1 MAVLKTPVTEPSMI
15 QSALNLSGY
24 KDYAVIMRPDIYG
37 PKSDKIINKWARH
50 KPVDRNVLHRIDDE
64 NKRANKA
71 SSGIYWG
78 LQVGAA
84 DWSKIHSATWDY
96 VDKPNGDINVSPFRP
111 WDFVSF
117 DGTTGYDPN
126 AEPTLKGI
134 CGQLTNGECY
144 YQSGSPFEVQLD
156 WDNENSTTG
165 VDVFQCHNQTSGN
178 VDLRDWYL
186 CIAIDGYARAM
197 INYDAGKVVS
207 PITNGTKRYERFT
220 CPILPTS
227 NPNFQQTGSHKVS
240 FFLADLDS
248 DNAKASA
255 VKTTWTSV
263 TGLSMG
269 SYAISVPE
277 IVGYTI
283 DFILGHYGKWSNGSM
298 AQFGSNINVRFVC
311 TEAPTEVTTYEID
324 FSMGTTG
331 GSKSKSFTL
340 SAGSTLVPMQT
351 FEPTSV
357 PVIGRTYTCEAKL
370 SAIQGNNKV
379 FITSYKQDITWTGES
394 NN

>member
-1 MAVLKTPVTEPSMI
+1 MAAIKIPVTEPSDI
-15 QSALNLSGY
+15 QSVLNISTTNYGT
-24 KDYAVIMRPDIYG
+24 IMTHPN
-37 PKSDKIINKWARH
+37 INKWARH
-50 KPVDRNVLHRIDDE
+50 KPVDRDVLHRIEDE
-64 NKRANKA
+64 NKRAGKA
-71 SSGIYWG
+71 DDGIYWG
-78 LQVGAA
+78 LLAGVA
-84 DWSKIHSATWDY
+84 DWSKIHSATWGY
-96 VDKPNGDINVSPFRP
+96 VDKPKGGINNSPYRP

-117 DGTTGYDPN
+117 DGTTGYDPD

-197 INYDAGKVVS
+197 INYDAGEVVS

-269 SYAISVPE
+269 CYAISVPE

-283 DFILGHYGKWSNGSM
+283 DFILGHYGEWSNGSM
-298 AQFGSNINVRFVC
+298 AQVGDNITVSFNC
-311 TEAPTEVTTYEID
+311 DEEPTETTTYIVD
-324 FSMGTTG
+324 FRMGTTG
-331 GSKSKSFTL
+331 GTKSKEFTFVV
-340 SAGSTLVPMQT
+340 GSLNRTFVE

-357 PVIGRTYTCEAKL
+357 PVVGKTYTCEARL
-370 SAIQGNNKV
+370 SAKLGNNKV
-379 FITSYKQDITWTGES
+379 FITSYTQNITWTGES

>member
-15 QSALNLSGY
+15 QNALGLAGY
-24 KDYAVIMRPDIYG
+24 TNYG
-37 PKSDKIINKWARH
+37 TLMTHPNINKWARH
-50 KPVDRNVLHRIDDE
+50 KPVKRAALHRIEDE
-64 NKRANKA
+64 NKRAGRA
-71 SSGIYWG
+71 DEGIYWG
-78 LQVGAA
+78 LLAGAN
-84 DWSKIHSATWDY
+84 DWSEIHSSTWNY
-96 VDKPNGDINVSPFRP
+96 VDKPTGGINSFPYRP
-111 WDFVSF
+111 WDFVSY
-117 DGTTGYDPN
+117 DGTTGYDHS
-126 AEPTLKGI
+126 AKPTLKGI

-144 YQSGSPFEVQLD
+144 YQSGSPFEVQLEWND
-156 WDNENSTTG
+156 VNNTTG
-165 VDVFQCHNQTSGN
+165 VDIFRCVNDLNT
-178 VDLRDWYL
+178 DLRNWYL

-197 INYDAGKVVS
+197 INYDAGEAVR
-207 PITNGTKRYERFT
+207 PIYYSGTKCERFT
-220 CPILPTS
+220 CPILPKS

-298 AQFGSNINVRFVC
+298 AQVGSNINVGFVC
-311 TEAPTEVTTYEID
+311 TEAPTEATTYIID

-340 SAGSTLVPMQT
+340 SAGSTLFPLQT

-357 PVIGRTYTCEAKL
+357 PVVGKTYTCEAKL
-370 SAIQGNNKV
+370 SAMLGNNKV
-379 FITSYKQDITWTGES
+379 FITSYTQNITWTGES

>member
-15 QSALNLSGY
+15 QNALGLTGY
-24 KDYAVIMRPDIYG
+24 TNYG
-37 PKSDKIINKWARH
+37 TLMTHPNINKWARH

-71 SSGIYWG
+71 TSGIYWG

-84 DWSKIHSATWDY
+84 DWSKIHSSTWDY
-96 VDKPNGDINVSPFRP
+96 VDKPKGGIDVSPYRP
-111 WDFVSF
+111 WDFVSY
-117 DGTTGYDPN
+117 DGTTGYDPG
-126 AEPTLKGI
+126 AEPTLKGV
-134 CGQLTNGECY
+134 CGQLDNGECY
-144 YQSGSPFEVQLD
+144 YQSGSPFEVQLEWND
-156 WDNENSTTG
+156 VNNTTG
-165 VDVFQCHNQTSGN
+165 VDIFRCVNDLNT
-178 VDLRDWYL
+178 DLRNWYL

-197 INYDAGKVVS
+197 INYDAGEAVR
-207 PITNGTKRYERFT
+207 PIYYNGVKCERFT
-220 CPILPTS
+220 CPALPTS
-227 NPNFQQTGSHKVS
+227 SPNFQQTGSHKVS

-269 SYAISVPE
+269 CYAISVPE
-277 IVGYTI
+277 IVGYTV

-298 AQFGSNINVRFVC
+298 AQIGSNINVGFVC
-311 TEAPTEVTTYEID
+311 TEAPTEATTYIID

-340 SAGSTLVPMQT
+340 SAGSTLFPLQT
-351 FEPTSV
+351 FEPTLV
-357 PVIGRTYTCEAKL
+357 PVVGKTYTCEARL
-370 SAIQGNNKV
+370 SAKLGNNKV
-379 FITSYKQDITWTGES
+379 FITSYTQNITWTGES

>member
-15 QSALNLSGY
+15 QNALGVTGY
-24 KDYAVIMRPDIYG
+24 TNYG
-37 PKSDKIINKWARH
+37 TLMTHPNINKWARH

-71 SSGIYWG
+71 TSGIYWG

-84 DWSKIHSATWDY
+84 DWSEIHNSTWDY
-96 VDKPNGDINVSPFRP
+96 VDKPTGGINSSPYRP

-117 DGTTGYDPN
+117 DGTTGYDSN
-126 AEPTLKGI
+126 AKPTLKGSS
-134 CGQLTNGECY
+134 GQLSNGECY
-144 YQSGSPFEVQLD
+144 YQSGSPFEVVLEWND
-156 WDNENSTTG
+156 TNNTTG
-165 VDVFQCHNQTSGN
+165 VDIFRCVNDLTT
-178 VDLRDWYL
+178 DLRNWYL

-197 INYDAGKVVS
+197 INYDAGEAVR
-207 PITNGTKRYERFT
+207 PIYYGGVKCQRFS
-220 CPILPTS
+220 CPPLPTS

-298 AQFGSNINVRFVC
+298 AQAGSNINVGFVC
-311 TEAPTEVTTYEID
+311 TEAPTEATTYIID

-340 SAGSTLVPMQT
+340 SAGSTLFPLQT

-357 PVIGRTYTCEAKL
+357 PVVGKTYTCEARL
-370 SAIQGNNKV
+370 SVMLGNNKV
-379 FITSYKQDITWTGES
+379 FITSYTQDITWSGTS